1 MEHSETGE
9 INNKEKVNYKKRE
22 RAQKIIIVMIVM
34 TNCLINAV
42 IAANC
47 NKKIDSI
54 A

>member
-22 RAQKIIIVMIVM
+22 RAQKIITVM

>member
-1 MEHSETGE
+1 MEHSERGE

-22 RAQKIIIVMIVM
+22 RAKKIITVM
-34 TNCLINAV
+34 TCLINAV